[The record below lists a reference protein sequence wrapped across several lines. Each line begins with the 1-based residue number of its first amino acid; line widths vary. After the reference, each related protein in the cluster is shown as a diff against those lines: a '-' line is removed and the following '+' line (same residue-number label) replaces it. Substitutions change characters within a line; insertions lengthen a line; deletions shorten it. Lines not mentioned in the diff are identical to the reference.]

1 MRKVAASKS
10 RSLASMASM
19 ALAACS
25 NTGGGGA
32 GAGGA
37 SGGASDGGSGA
48 ATAGM
53 TASGGASGAAASGGA
68 GASGGT
74 TTNTGC
80 AGGPTIGSAGADG
93 SMIVTLLGT
102 GSPIPSV
109 DRFGPSTL
117 IEAAGLRLVFDVG
130 RGAPIRLWQK
140 QIALGSINAH
150 FLTHLHSDHVNGLP
164 DLWMS
169 GWIQTAF
176 GSRKTP
182 FVLYGPEGTEA
193 MTASLWEAFS
203 EDRRIRVADEMNP
216 IEGIQFDVH
225 DVGPGL
231 VYCQNGVAVST
242 FDVDHGDLV
251 KPAHGFKISYG
262 AHTVVLSGDTR
273 YSANVEQA
281 ATGADLLVH
290 EVAMIPSA
298 LIDKYPAY
306 QAILAHHITPEDAGK
321 LFAIAKPKLAVYSH
335 VVLSGLPSEGIPF
348 PTPANVLAAT
358 STTYSGPVIVGSD
371 LMAFRIDDSGVAM
384 VVAAAGMGGASNG
397 GASNGGAPNGGASNG
412 GASGGLGG
420 TPGAAGGSG
429 MGGAG
434 GLGGLGGTAGG
445 GGI

>member
-1 MRKVAASKS
+1 MRDLGSKSWVAAIAAA
-10 RSLASMASM
+10 LT
-19 ALAACS
+19 LAACS
-25 NTGGGGA
+25 NKTEGG
-32 GAGGA
+32 
-37 SGGASDGGSGA
+37 
-48 ATAGM
+48 
-53 TASGGASGAAASGGA
+53 SGGA
-68 GASGGT
+68 GDGQNAQSGAGSGGSSAGAGGT
-74 TTNTGC
+74 TTNGGVSSITDCGGAPTGGV
-80 AGGPTIGSAGADG
+80 GGTDG
-93 SMIVTLLGT
+93 SMTVTLLGT
-102 GSPIPSV
+102 GSPIPSP

-182 FVLYGPEGTEA
+182 FVIYGPEGTQA
-193 MTASLWEAFS
+193 MMTSLWDAFS
-203 EDRRIRVADEMNP
+203 EDRRIRLADEMNP
-216 IEGIQFDVH
+216 IEGIEFDVH

-231 VYCQNGVAVST
+231 VYCQNGVTVST

-251 KPAHGFKISYG
+251 KPARGYKISYG

-273 YSANVEQA
+273 YNTNVEQA

-290 EVAMIPSA
+290 EVAMIPTA

-306 QAILAHHITPEDAGK
+306 QAILAHHISPEDAGK

-348 PTPANVLAAT
+348 PTPADVLAAT

-384 VVAAAGMGGASNG
+384 VAGAAGSGGA
-397 GASNGGAPNGGASNG
+397 ANGGAP
-412 GASGGLGG
+412 
-420 TPGAAGGSG
+420 GAAGAAA
-429 MGGAG
+429 AG
-434 GLGGLGGTAGG
+434 GGTGGTAGG
-445 GGI
+445 GGN